1 MKPITSVMLTALAV
15 CTIYLIAAGQPG
27 HAPQKEK
34 GEQGPQAP
42 STSLDEARQIEGS
55 SPSLSR
61 ASGLAHGL
69 FARYTELSAS
79 KDAADLNE
87 ARTILRDCWFMS
99 STRHKNGARIF
110 NIAAGE
116 SSPER
121 LEPLAQNSQLAAQE
135 IIRLCTGFGQMS
147 RDEFLAAEHRI
158 SQTIAA
164 DDSLAA
170 RALKGYAAGKQFS
183 RSEIKDL
190 VQRMTES
197 GLIRFPDPFE
207 AVIDQLWPRSAESTT
222 NTRNAEKSEAYTLA
236 LRCDISKACG
246 PETLYMLSQCVERES
261 ACGKSL
267 DEQLYESMPA
277 EEKKQVIHW
286 RAIFYDALQR
296 KDPRPLLDS

>member
-1 MKPITSVMLTALAV
+1 MLTALTA
-15 CTIYLIAAGQPG
+15 CTIYLIATGQTG

-55 SPSLSR
+55 SLSLSR
-61 ASGLAHGL
+61 ASSPADGL

-99 STRHKNGARIF
+99 STLHKNGTRVF
-110 NIAAGE
+110 NISAGGND
-116 SSPER
+116 PER
-121 LEPLAQNSQLAAQE
+121 REPLAQASQLAAQE

-170 RALKGYAAGKQFS
+170 RALKVDAAGKRLS
-183 RSEIKDL
+183 RGEIKDL
-190 VQRMTES
+190 VQKMLDS
-197 GLIRFPDPFE
+197 GPARFPDPFE
-207 AVIDQLWPRSAESTT
+207 GVIDQLWPRSAESTT
-222 NTRNAEKSEAYTLA
+222 NAQNAEKSEAYTLA
-236 LRCDISKACG
+236 LRCDISRACG

-286 RAIFYDALQR
+286 RALFYDALQR
-296 KDPRPLLDS
+296 KDPGPLLDSALADR